1 MIFLF
6 VSFDDTIKRIIN
18 GTIKRNCKKGK
29 SKDKVDKTF
38 VVEAYHFFKVTMK
51 YNASVNTDND
61 IEKMQYTMLRE
72 NHTIE
77 KGGNEES
84 KERIWSA
91 KSH

>member
-1 MIFLF
+1 MGQLRETARG
-6 VSFDDTIKRIIN
+6 VKAKIKL
-18 GTIKRNCKKGK
+18 T
-29 SKDKVDKTF
+29 KTF
-38 VVEAYHFFKVTMK
+38 MVEAYHFFKVTMK

-77 KGGNEES
+77 RGGGYEES